1 MFPALYQPKPGVM
14 QTQSKLFIKGMVC
27 QRCIL
32 VITSELEKLGI
43 QPVKVALGEVTVITS
58 TKEPYYAAVEE
69 KLRPL
74 GFSLL
79 EDKKVKIVREV
90 KKLVEQVYSGT
101 YEFPDTFRFSELI
114 VSELHRDYDTVSA
127 LFSLLEHQT
136 LERYIIDY
144 RIEKIKEFLVYS
156 TLTLADIAY
165 KLNFSSVAH
174 LSRQFKQY
182 TGLTPSYF
190 KEIRKI
196 KDRDH

>member
-1 MFPALYQPKPGVM
+1 
-14 QTQSKLFIKGMVC
+14 MVC

-32 VITSELEKLGI
+32 VIKSELENLGI
-43 QPVKVALGEVTVITS
+43 QPVKVALGEVTMIAS
-58 TKEPYYAAVEE
+58 TKEPDYVAVEE

-79 EDKKVKIVREV
+79 EDKKVKVVREV
-90 KKLVEQVYSGT
+90 KKLVEEVYSGV
-101 YEFPDTFRFSELI
+101 YDFPDAFRFSEFI
-114 VSELHRDYDTVSA
+114 VSKLHRDYDTISA
-127 LFSLLEHQT
+127 QFSLLEHQT

-144 RIEKIKEFLVYS
+144 RIEKIKELLVYS
-156 TLTLADIAY
+156 SITLTDIAF

-196 KDRDH
+196 KNRDH